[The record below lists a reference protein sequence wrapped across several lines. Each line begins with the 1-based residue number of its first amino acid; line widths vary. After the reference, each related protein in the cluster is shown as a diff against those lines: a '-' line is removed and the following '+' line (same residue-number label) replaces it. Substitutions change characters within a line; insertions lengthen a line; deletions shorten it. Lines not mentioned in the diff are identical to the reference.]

1 MLCRRCCYLVPLN
14 IGCLIISGLFLSYHV
29 GEVVTHTND
38 IIFLKEVAQYT
49 WAPVLIGPLYT
60 ASIISS
66 MLLIYG
72 ACKVS
77 PEPILPILSRIFPF
91 ASHFQQRKGFVLV
104 WVIMHV
110 PIFLVYLVMAICD
123 GVLRSPSPAIIAIQ
137 VIIVGE
143 PSCPSP
149 EYLPLILIRHS
160 G

>member
-29 GEVVTHTND
+29 GEVVTHTSD

-49 WAPVLIGPLYT
+49 WAPILIGPLYT

-72 ACKVS
+72 ACK
-77 PEPILPILSRIFPF
+77 
-91 ASHFQQRKGFVLV
+91 QRKGFVLV

-110 PIFLVYLVMAICD
+110 PIFLVYLIMTICD
-123 GVLRSPSPAIIAIQ
+123 GVLGNPPPVVIAIQ
-137 VIIVGE
+137 VFIVVVLFYSIFIVLSYYQYLKMATHDTE
-143 PSCPSP
+143 
-149 EYLPLILIRHS
+149 EYEY
-160 G
+160 